1 MLYNTVIIY
10 KVNIDPETLDG
21 FFKQSLSTLYT
32 VELYVTKANICC
44 KCIVF
49 LVHCM
54 VSFSLKTIGVRKG
67 AGRH

>member
-1 MLYNTVIIY
+1 MDFSSN
-10 KVNIDPETLDG
+10 
-21 FFKQSLSTLYT
+21 LSTLYT